1 MEKRIILKYM
11 PYEALHILLK
21 YKALHNFL
29 VYVSQIYKDKDRDYN
44 NFHTKQVPKNKKY
57 SYICNSFIF
66 SDTKEGCEFW
76 NKVYKEYLQSIAI
89 APEIVREVWLGE
101 KKTN

>member
-11 PYEALHILLK
+11 PYEALHVLLK
-21 YKALHNFL
+21 YKALHKFL
-29 VYVSQIYKDKDRDYN
+29 VYVSHISGDNAFN
-44 NFHTKQVPKNKKY
+44 NFHTNQVPENKKC
-57 SYICNSFIF
+57 SYICSSFIF
-66 SDTKEGCEFW
+66 SDTEEGCEFW

-89 APEIVREVWLGE
+89 VPEMVREVWLGE